1 MTVRLMS
8 LILKFLSGESA
19 MAFICSEIIDADL
32 SRTSV
37 IALNGFLHD
46 PPSSILNRIVDEVLS
61 MTLNAATSTDVH
73 LIV

>member
-8 LILKFLSGESA
+8 LVLKFLSAESA
-19 MAFICSEIIDADL
+19 VAFICSEIIDVEL

-46 PPSSILNRIVDEVLS
+46 PPASILDRILDEILT
-61 MTLNAATSTDVH
+61 MTLNAATSTDVN
-73 LIV
+73 LIA

>member
-8 LILKFLSGESA
+8 LVLKYLSAESA
-19 MAFICSEIIDADL
+19 MAFICAEIIDAEL

-46 PPSSILNRIVDEVLS
+46 PSTSILDRILDEVLS
-61 MTLNAATSTDVH
+61 MALNAATSTDVH